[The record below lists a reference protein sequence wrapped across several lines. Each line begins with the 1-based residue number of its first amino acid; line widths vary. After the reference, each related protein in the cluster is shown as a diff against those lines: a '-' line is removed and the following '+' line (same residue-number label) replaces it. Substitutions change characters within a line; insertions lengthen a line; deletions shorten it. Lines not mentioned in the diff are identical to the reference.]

1 MKSNFFAKLF
11 IPKERVFFDLFEE
24 DTNNICLIAQLLLQ
38 LVNEPD
44 EVKRREIKNKMHDV
58 EHANDQVT
66 HKVLEELGR
75 NFITPFDREDV
86 HSLISALDDVTD
98 FIYVAAKSMLLY
110 KVDPTHDQTIVA
122 TVDLIHKAA
131 EDLNVAVQ
139 GLRDLKKTD
148 QVVKALVHVNSI
160 ENHADDLLYTGLE
173 RLFDHEK
180 DMVQILKRRDV
191 YYQLETVTDKC
202 EDVCDVIENIMIKYA

>member
-11 IPKERVFFDLFEE
+11 IPKEKLFFDLFEE
-24 DTNNICLIAQLLLQ
+24 DTVNICLIAEQLIL

-44 EVKRREIKNKMHDV
+44 EVKRREIKNKMHDI
-58 EHANDQVT
+58 EHANDQVA

-110 KVDPTHDQTIVA
+110 KIDPTHDTTVIA
-122 TVDLIHKAA
+122 TVDLILQAA
-131 EDLNVAVQ
+131 KELNVAVQ
-139 GLRDLKKTD
+139 GLRDFKHMDKI
-148 QVVKALVHVNSI
+148 VKAVVRVNSI
-160 ENHADDLLYTGLE
+160 ENHADDLLYTGIE
-173 RLFDHEK
+173 RLFEQEK
-180 DMVQILKRRDV
+180 DPIEIIKKRDI

>member
-11 IPKERVFFDLFEE
+11 IPKEKVFFDLFEQ
-24 DTNNICLIAQLLLQ
+24 DAVNICTIADELLH

-44 EVKRREIKNKMHDV
+44 EVKRREIKNRMHDV

-86 HSLISALDDVTD
+86 HSLISAMDDVTD

-110 KVDPTHDQTIVA
+110 KIDPVNDTTILA
-122 TVDLIHKAA
+122 TADLIIQAA
-131 EDLNVAVQ
+131 KELNNAVI
-139 GLRDLKKTD
+139 GLRDLKDMDTI
-148 QVVKALVHVNSI
+148 VKAVVRVNSI
-160 ENHADDLLYTGLE
+160 ENHADDLLYTGIE
-173 RLFDHEK
+173 HLFDTEK
-180 DMVQILKRRDV
+180 DPIQIIKKRDL

-202 EDVCDVIENIMIKYA
+202 EDVCDVIENILIKYT

>member
-24 DTNNICLIAQLLLQ
+24 DTNNICLIAELLLQ

-44 EVKRREIKNKMHDV
+44 EVRRREIKNKMHDI

-66 HKVLEELGR
+66 HRVLEELGR

-98 FIYVAAKSMLLY
+98 FIYVSAKSMLLY
-110 KVDPTHDQTIVA
+110 KVDPTHDNTIV
-122 TVDLIHKAA
+122 TIVDLINK
-131 EDLNVAVQ
+131 AVQ
-139 GLRDLKKTD
+139 ELNAGVRCLRNLNKTD
-148 QVVKALVHVNSI
+148 QIVKALVHVNSI
-160 ENHADDLLYTGLE
+160 ENHADDILYTGLE

-180 DMVQILKRRDV
+180 DMVEILKRRDV

>member
-11 IPKERVFFDLFEE
+11 VPKERLFFDLFEE
-24 DTNNICLIAQLLLQ
+24 DTVNICLIAEQLLL

-44 EVKRREIKNKMHDV
+44 EVKRREIKNKMHDL
-58 EHANDQVT
+58 EHANDHVT

-110 KVDPTHDQTIVA
+110 KINPTHDTTIVA
-122 TVDLIHKAA
+122 TVDLILQAA
-131 EDLNVAVQ
+131 KELNVAVQ
-139 GLRDLKKTD
+139 GLRDFKHMDTL
-148 QVVKALVHVNSI
+148 VKAIVRVNSI
-160 ENHADDLLYTGLE
+160 ENHADDLLYTGIE
-173 RLFDHEK
+173 HLFEQEK
-180 DMVQILKRRDV
+180 DPIEIIKKRDV

>member
-11 IPKERVFFDLFEE
+11 IPKEKLFFDLFEE
-24 DTNNICLIAQLLLQ
+24 DTVNICLIAEQLIL

-44 EVKRREIKNKMHDV
+44 EVKRREIKNKMHDI
-58 EHANDQVT
+58 EHANDQVA

-110 KVDPTHDQTIVA
+110 KIDPTHDTTVIA
-122 TVDLIHKAA
+122 TVDLILQAA
-131 EDLNVAVQ
+131 KELNIAVQ
-139 GLRDLKKTD
+139 GLRDFKHMDKI
-148 QVVKALVHVNSI
+148 VKAVVRVNSI
-160 ENHADDLLYTGLE
+160 ENHADDLLYTGIE
-173 RLFDHEK
+173 RLFEQEK
-180 DMVQILKRRDV
+180 NPIEIIKKRDI